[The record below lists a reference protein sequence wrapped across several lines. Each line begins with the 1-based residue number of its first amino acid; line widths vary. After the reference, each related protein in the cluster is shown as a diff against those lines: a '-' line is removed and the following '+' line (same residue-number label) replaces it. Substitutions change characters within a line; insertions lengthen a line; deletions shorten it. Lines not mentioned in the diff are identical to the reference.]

1 MLVAMEEELE
11 SEQEEEEVVEVV
23 EVGERE
29 RGREI
34 RTPLSLKNRKT
45 SLKI

>member
-11 SEQEEEEVVEVV
+11 SEQEEEEVV